1 MLDKETLIKVLTE
14 VSLRAQTDEISKII
28 KDATGDFNVRLLMQ
42 TMMDLHKKVLEEMGY
57 DGMDGLMD
65 CMEAIDRFIDDD
77 EVMGLVMNIRSF
89 FGQE

>member
-14 VSLRAQTDEISKII
+14 VSQRAQTDEISKII

-65 CMEAIDRFIDDD
+65 CMESIDRFIDDD
-77 EVMGLVMNIRSF
+77 EVMELVMNIRSF